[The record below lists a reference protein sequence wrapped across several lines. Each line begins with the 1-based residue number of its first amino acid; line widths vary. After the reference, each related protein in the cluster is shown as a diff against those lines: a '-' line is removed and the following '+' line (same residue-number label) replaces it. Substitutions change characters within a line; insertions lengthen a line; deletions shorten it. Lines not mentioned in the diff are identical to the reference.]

1 MSTWCRSVCLARLT
15 LSHCLNLA
23 LSRCAAGLDSL
34 GAVEYVNLVSR
45 RLNVQLPSTLVF
57 DFPTVSAITGHIEKK
72 LAPRRAA
79 EAAAAAAAA
88 AAVAAGMDAGAAAV
102 AARAAAASEAVPAPG
117 IIVSPGLTPQAGS
130 GGQAAVQIS
139 GLVFR
144 ALGAP
149 GPTISTI
156 GIGRFSLPVADSI
169 IPVPLARWDRHA
181 HPHHHSLAQ
190 PSKASQAATG
200 SGDASLQTQ
209 FGAFL
214 ASVEAFDLTAFGL
227 SPQEAAATDPQHR
240 LLLECAGELLAPASL
255 GGGGSGSGNR
265 SGSSGGSSSS
275 GGGGSGGALSAAQR
289 AACAVCMGIS
299 WTEYHRLS
307 EAHGLA
313 AGPYAAQG
321 AVLR

>member
-1 MSTWCRSVCLARLT
+1 M
-15 LSHCLNLA
+15 
-23 LSRCAAGLDSL
+23 
-34 GAVEYVNLVSR
+34 EYVNLVSR

-88 AAVAAGMDAGAAAV
+88 GMDAGAVAV
-102 AARAAAASEAVPAPG
+102 AAKAAIASGAIPAPG
-117 IIVSPGLTPQAGS
+117 LAISQALAPQAERRR
-130 GGQAAVQIS
+130 QAAVQVS

-144 ALGAP
+144 PLGAP
-149 GPTISTI
+149 GPTTAASTI

-200 SGDASLQTQ
+200 SGDASVQTQ

-255 GGGGSGSGNR
+255 GGGGSGIGNR
-265 SGSSGGSSSS
+265 SGSSGGGSSS
-275 GGGGSGGALSAAQR
+275 GGGGGGGALSAAQR